1 MNVFPADI
9 PKITVPVI
17 TGATGSGKTSLVEE
31 IFTGSAALCPSEII
45 SADSMQVYRGM
56 DIGTAKPPPSLQDK
70 LPHHLIDIR
79 EPDEQFNAGDFVRLA
94 GAAIA
99 DIAGRGKLPV
109 VCGGTFFY
117 LANLIGGLA
126 ETPPSSA
133 AVRQKVKAELAAKG
147 PEALMAELAARDAES
162 ARRIHLHDE
171 YRLVRALEVV
181 RCSGRPLSSFRPTGA
196 AAGEGGRFRF
206 LVIVVER
213 PRQELYR
220 LIDRRA
226 ATMMRSNLRQEV
238 EALFAKGYM
247 PPAPGLR
254 AIGYREFFAER
265 PDEPPSLI
273 DSAFDSE
280 IEKLI
285 AQNTRRYAK
294 RQVTGLR
301 AMAEAVRVPLEDTA
315 ASRRAACR
323 LIRDLIPRV

>member
-1 MNVFPADI
+1 
-9 PKITVPVI
+9 
-17 TGATGSGKTSLVEE
+17 
-31 IFTGSAALCPSEII
+31 
-45 SADSMQVYRGM
+45 M
-56 DIGTAKPPPSLQDK
+56 DIGTAKPPPALKKK

-99 DIAGRGKLPV
+99 DIAGRDKLPV

-133 AVRQKVKAELAAKG
+133 TIRQELKAELAAKG
-147 PEALMAELAARDAES
+147 PDALMAELASCDAES

-171 YRLVRALEVV
+171 YRLIRALEVV
-181 RCSGRPLSSFRPTGA
+181 RCSGKPLSAFRPTGA
-196 AAGEGGRFRF
+196 RAKAAAGESGGEAAGAGGQFRF
-206 LVIVVER
+206 LVFVIER

-220 LIDRRA
+220 LIDQRTA
-226 ATMMRSNLRQEV
+226 AMMRSNLRQEV

-265 PDEPPSLI
+265 PGEPPSLI
-273 DSAFDSE
+273 DSAFDGE

-301 AMAEAVRVPLEDTA
+301 AMPEAVRIHLDNTA

-323 LIRDLIPRV
+323 LIRDRVQGVSEDGR